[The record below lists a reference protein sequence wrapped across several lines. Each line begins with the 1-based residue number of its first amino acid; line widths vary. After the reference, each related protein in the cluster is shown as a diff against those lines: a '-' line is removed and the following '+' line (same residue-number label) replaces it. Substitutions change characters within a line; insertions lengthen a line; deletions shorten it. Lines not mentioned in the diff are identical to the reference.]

1 MFFYCFSCSNYMIFY
16 PRSFR
21 SILFYSVFYAHGI
34 AAVVYIDVQWQWC
47 TYYAFQRHSD
57 PQGHMILCCAF
68 DDALP
73 GHPLLRS
80 FMHSSPM
87 PCSGITWKH
96 RTMASWQEETTSTW
110 GWDIETIH
118 RYPLVELKCRPK
130 HTSTHWAKW
139 QPIQQ
144 TSTTPTVHTHTCT
157 SCNIYNYIYISTYID

>member
-21 SILFYSVFYAHGI
+21 SILFYSVFYTHGI

-47 TYYAFQRHSD
+47 TYYVFQRHSD

-80 FMHSSPM
+80 LMHSSPM
-87 PCSGITWKH
+87 PCSGITWFHIAPWHHGRKKPH
-96 RTMASWQEETTSTW
+96 PHEDGILRPSTDIPWWNSSVDQLVPSTSRHTTEFNNT
-110 GWDIETIH
+110 
-118 RYPLVELKCRPK
+118 Y
-130 HTSTHWAKW
+130 STH
-139 QPIQQ
+139 
-144 TSTTPTVHTHTCT
+144 
-157 SCNIYNYIYISTYID
+157 TYMHIM